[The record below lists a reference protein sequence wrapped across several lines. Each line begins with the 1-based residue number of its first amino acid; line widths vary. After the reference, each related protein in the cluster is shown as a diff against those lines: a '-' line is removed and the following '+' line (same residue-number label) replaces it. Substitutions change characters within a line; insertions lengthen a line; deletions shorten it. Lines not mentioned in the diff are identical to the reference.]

1 MADKDK
7 EKEKKTDKTDAS
19 PAQAGAKTGMLM
31 WIIVLTVIIAMAG
44 SGFVLGRLLAG
55 SSSSEAAPAAPE
67 SEPKEKPAHG
77 EKKPQKKAS
86 HSASESATPIEG
98 PWYYNDLESVM
109 VNPAEPGATRFIRV
123 GLILEVDEV
132 PNQEEIKGLIDS
144 KKPLLVNYLNLYFKN
159 LTLSEV
165 EKEKDLNRLLVQ
177 ICDAFNEIIFPGA
190 KPLIK
195 KILIREFNIQ

>member
-7 EKEKKTDKTDAS
+7 EKEKKTDKADVPPS
-19 PAQAGAKTGMLM
+19 QAGAKTG
-31 WIIVLTVIIAMAG
+31 IVTWVIMAAVIIMMSG

-55 SSSSEAAPAAPE
+55 HSSPETAPALPQDAPQ
-67 SEPKEKPAHG
+67 EPVAPPA
-77 EKKPQKKAS
+77 PD
-86 HSASESATPIEG
+86 SASSTAG
-98 PWYYNDLESVM
+98 PWYYNDLESVV

-123 GLILEVDEV
+123 GLILEMDQVSE
-132 PNQEEIKGLIDS
+132 QEKTKAQIDA

-165 EKEKDLNRLLVQ
+165 ENEKDISRHLLQ
-177 ICDAFNEIIFPGA
+177 ICDAFNEILFPGA